1 MSPNPA
7 YRELQHLIHRVTLL
21 GDRVGERLFSE
32 RVGVGRAM
40 FLVLRTV
47 AEAGDDGV
55 LSQQWLAERLSLT
68 KGAVSRHVATAVEH
82 GWLTAGASPVSR
94 REHALRLTPAGRVL
108 LERGL
113 AVQLERERLADG
125 QLDAD
130 DVAAAIRTLSI
141 MCQLLEEEDKKNE
154 PS

>member
-1 MSPNPA
+1 MNSNPA

-40 FLVLRTV
+40 FLVLRTI

-68 KGAVSRHVATAVEH
+68 KGAVSRHVATAVED
-82 GWLTAGASPVSR
+82 GWLTTGASPVSR
-94 REHALRLTPAGRVL
+94 REHALRLTAAGRAL

-125 QLDAD
+125 QLDAG

-141 MCQLLEEEDKKNE
+141 MCQLLEEEDKK
-154 PS
+154 